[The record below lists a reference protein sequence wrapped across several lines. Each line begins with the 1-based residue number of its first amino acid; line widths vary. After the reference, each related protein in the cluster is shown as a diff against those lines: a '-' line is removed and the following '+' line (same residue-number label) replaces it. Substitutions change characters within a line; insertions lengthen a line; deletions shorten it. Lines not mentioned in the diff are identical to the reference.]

1 MKDSFEVEKTIKIQ
15 EEELVDLE
23 NNYKLL
29 KNTFEENRR
38 KNQTDW

>member
-29 KNTFEENRR
+29 KNTFEENRK